1 MSDYLNRLKNLNM
14 RPNKIKVKENTET
27 ILMEV
32 DIPEPK
38 DLLNELFIQMDEIS
52 NMTNSPR
59 KDMAILRLACI
70 AEYDAVNLYEKMA
83 SETNNTNIKKV
94 LLEIANE
101 EKAHIGEFEYL
112 LENLDS
118 EHEPNKE
125 KGEEEVVDL
134 TGLDSPKNN
143 G

>member
-59 KDMAILRLACI
+59 KDMAILHLACI